1 MTQSLYILRACIRRI
16 KSGDCELKLSEGA
29 GSLFT
34 VMKIHGFSKNSL
46 CFPYRFSKRILFNV
60 IMIMIQEV
68 WSRTYLTIDGNIHD
82 DIVEFEVERLI
93 RNANTL
99 KRKKAD

>member
-1 MTQSLYILRACIRRI
+1 
-16 KSGDCELKLSEGA
+16 
-29 GSLFT
+29 
-34 VMKIHGFSKNSL
+34 
-46 CFPYRFSKRILFNV
+46 
-60 IMIMIQEV
+60 MIMIQEV

-82 DIVEFEVERLI
+82 DIVEFEVEQLI